1 MSNTLKAVIID
12 EKENRINQ
20 IKSFLPDYIDFGV
33 ASYGDNAKAEIT
45 GSNDGRK
52 CNVIIMYGDD
62 IKGHSVYM
70 FDWLKNSGAVPGLE
84 YIPVVVLT
92 KDEFSDRSLEILEL
106 GECFFYEGEI
116 EDDEF
121 YSVVMEAIES
131 YDDELEEEDNLFSEV
146 KNPEK
151 IMGMSYVMPSE
162 PVVPQRTMVL
172 SDEEMIKGVISSI
185 ETGKKETIELRE
197 IITQTYEEAVE
208 NGVELSWAPKTKE
221 ERSIPK
227 EITFNEPEESLEYRK
242 QKYLYGQE
250 TAVDDDDDEPYIAGT
265 VDTIHKYDDFE
276 RFSRLFYELEN
287 EDNTTQQMNMNQQ
300 SQGMQPG
307 MNMMQPGMNMMQQGM
322 YGGMP
327 ANQTMGI
334 QNPNVIRNATVSSKK
349 RILVI
354 DYDEQTIETVKTIV
368 GDTAI
373 VENVDSP
380 MKAIDFFVKG
390 YADTV
395 IVEYNLKSMS
405 ALQVVQSIKMQPGGQ
420 NARVIVMLQ
429 PDEMQYYQNVAASQ
443 LISGI
448 IGKPIQRNQLEALI

>member
-33 ASYGDNAKAEIT
+33 ASYGDNAKAEIV

-84 YIPVVVLT
+84 YIPVVILT

-106 GECFFYEGEI
+106 GDCFFYEGEI

-131 YDDELEEEDNLFSEV
+131 YDDELEEDDTLFAEV

-162 PVVPQRTMVL
+162 PVVPHRTMVL
-172 SDEEMIKGVISSI
+172 SDEEMIKGVMSSI

-208 NGVELSWAPKTKE
+208 KGVELSWAPKTKE

-227 EITFNEPEESLEYRK
+227 QITFNEPEESLEYRK

-250 TAVDDDDDEPYIAGT
+250 MVDDDDDEPYIAGT
-265 VDTIHKYDDFE
+265 VDTIHKFDIE
-276 RFSRLFYELEN
+276 RLTRLFYELEQ
-287 EDNTTQQMNMNQQ
+287 EENTVSTVSQPSMQQMNMNQQ
-300 SQGMQPG
+300 YQGMQQ
-307 MNMMQPGMNMMQQGM
+307 NA
-322 YGGMP
+322 YGG
-327 ANQTMGI
+327 AVTNQMMGAQASYQP
-334 QNPNVIRNATVSSKK
+334 QNPNVIRNATMSSKK
-349 RILVI
+349 RVLVI
-354 DYDEQTIETVKTIV
+354 DYDEQTIETIKTII
-368 GDTAI
+368 GDSCI
-373 VENVDSP
+373 VESVDSP
-380 MKAIDFFVKG
+380 MKAIDYFVRG

-395 IVEYNLKSMS
+395 VIEYNMKSMN

-448 IGKPIQRNQLEALI
+448 IGKPIQKNQLEALI

>member
-33 ASYGDNAKAEIT
+33 ASYGDNAKAEII
-45 GSNDGRK
+45 GSNDGKK

-70 FDWLKNSGAVPGLE
+70 FDWLKNSGAIPGLE

-131 YDDELEEEDNLFSEV
+131 YDEELEEDINLFSEV
-146 KNPEK
+146 KNAEK

-172 SDEEMIKGVISSI
+172 SDEGMIKGVMSSI

-197 IITQTYEEAVE
+197 IITQTYEEAVQ

-221 ERSIPK
+221 ERSTPR
-227 EITFNEPEESLEYRK
+227 EITFNEPEESFEYRK

-250 TAVDDDDDEPYIAGT
+250 IIDDEDDDEPYVAGT
-265 VDTIHKYDDFE
+265 VDTIHKYDLE
-276 RFSRLFYELEN
+276 RLAKLFYELEQ
-287 EDNTTQQMNMNQQ
+287 EENTVSTATQ
-300 SQGMQPG
+300 QGMQPG
-307 MNMMQPGMNMMQQGM
+307 MFGAAT
-322 YGGMP
+322 
-327 ANQTMGI
+327 ANQMMGTQVSYQT
-334 QNPNVIRNATVSSKK
+334 QNPNVIRNATMSSKK
-349 RILVI
+349 RVLII
-354 DYDEQTIETVKTIV
+354 DYDEQSIEAIKTII
-368 GDTAI
+368 GDSCT
-373 VENVDSP
+373 VESVDSP
-380 MKAIDFFVKG
+380 MKAIDYFVKS

-395 IVEYNLKSMS
+395 IIEYNMKSMN

-420 NARVIVMLQ
+420 NAKVVVMLQ
-429 PDEMQYYQNVAASQ
+429 PDEMQYYQTIAASP

-448 IGKPIQRNQLEALI
+448 IGKPIQKNQLEALI

>member
-33 ASYGDNAKAEIT
+33 ASYGDNAKAEII
-45 GSNDGRK
+45 GSNDGKK

-70 FDWLKNSGAVPGLE
+70 FDWLKNSGAIPGLE

-131 YDDELEEEDNLFSEV
+131 YDEELEEDINLFSEV
-146 KNPEK
+146 KNAEK

-172 SDEEMIKGVISSI
+172 SDEGMIKGVMSSI

-197 IITQTYEEAVE
+197 IITQTYEEAVQ

-221 ERSIPK
+221 ERSTPR
-227 EITFNEPEESLEYRK
+227 EITFNEPEESFEYRK

-250 TAVDDDDDEPYIAGT
+250 IIDDEDDDEPYVAGT
-265 VDTIHKYDDFE
+265 VDTIHKYDLE
-276 RFSRLFYELEN
+276 RLAKLFYELEQ
-287 EDNTTQQMNMNQQ
+287 EENTVSTAAQ
-300 SQGMQPG
+300 QGMQPG
-307 MNMMQPGMNMMQQGM
+307 MFGAAT
-322 YGGMP
+322 
-327 ANQTMGI
+327 ANQMMGAQVSYQT
-334 QNPNVIRNATVSSKK
+334 QNPNVIRNATMSSKK
-349 RILVI
+349 RVLII
-354 DYDEQTIETVKTIV
+354 DYDEQSIEAIKTII
-368 GDTAI
+368 GDSCT
-373 VENVDSP
+373 VESVDSP
-380 MKAIDFFVKG
+380 MKAIDYFVKS

-395 IVEYNLKSMS
+395 IIEYNMKSMN

-420 NARVIVMLQ
+420 KAKVVVMLQ
-429 PDEMQYYQNVAASQ
+429 PDEMQYYQTIAASQ

-448 IGKPIQRNQLEALI
+448 IGKPIQKNQLEALI